1 MTLVISIVV
10 VVTLLGLSA
19 VLYSSR
25 VQNSEEY
32 QATVVP
38 LANIMDIGFVAMTP
52 IIVFIIGLE
61 SPLIML
67 GLCGLGFTMGW
78 VMRYNIRKYEPIA
91 GGKGALHNVARFG
104 QASLLVA
111 SLVNVAYYLQ
121 LMGGVIIILIAVPLG
136 VNLDPGVSRG
146 SGLAV
151 LSLVA
156 LGLIGFTRG
165 LDQLNKLGEKTTAFN
180 LAAITAIIVGFLAYN
195 VDAVLAGAWALPNY
209 DPPVGSEELRKILGL
224 FAIVQGFE
232 ASRYIGSQYSADL
245 RIKTM
250 RIAQIIAT
258 IAFVLFPL
266 ASLLLFADYRPDSAD
281 PISIVLIATV
291 ASPILP
297 WLILLLAV
305 GSQASAAVN
314 AISSRSAVLLELTE
328 GGVEERFTYPILAIG
343 AIAVVLVTD
352 VLSAVAIASRV
363 FAAFFA
369 IQCVIALVVASRE
382 NEWARFVGIG
392 LVGLAMLTIA
402 IFGLPT

>member
-1 MTLVISIVV
+1 MSLVISIVV

-25 VQNSEEY
+25 VQNSEQY

-61 SPLIML
+61 SPIVMF
-67 GLCGLGFTMGW
+67 GLCALGFAMGW
-78 VMRYNIRKYEPIA
+78 VMRYNIRAFEPVS
-91 GGKGALHNVARFG
+91 GEKGTLHNVARVG

-121 LMGGVIIILIAVPLG
+121 LMGGVIVLLIAVPLG
-136 VNLDPGVSRG
+136 INLDPGVSRG

-156 LGLIGFTRG
+156 LGLIGFARG
-165 LDQLNKLGEKTTAFN
+165 LDQLNNLGNKTTAFN
-180 LAAITAIIVGFLAYN
+180 LAAVTAIIVGFLAYN
-195 VDAVLAGAWALPNY
+195 VDVALAGNWALPDYN
-209 DPPVGSEELRKILGL
+209 PPVTSEGLRQILGL

-232 ASRYIGSQYSADL
+232 ASRYIGDQYSPDL

-250 RIAQIIAT
+250 RLAQIIAT

-266 ASLLLFADYRPDSAD
+266 SALLLFAVNSPGTAD
-281 PISIVLIATV
+281 PIAVVLIAGV
-291 ASPILP
+291 ASPLLP
-297 WLILLLAV
+297 WLILFLAV

-314 AISSRSAVLLELTE
+314 AISSRSAVMIELTE
-328 GGVEERFTYPILAIG
+328 GGVEQRYTYPILAIG

-352 VLSAVAIASRV
+352 VLSAVAVASRV

-369 IQCVIALVVASRE
+369 VQCLIALVMASRE
-382 NEWARFVGIG
+382 NQMVRFVGTG
-392 LVGLAMLTIA
+392 LVGLAMLIIA

>member
-25 VQNSEEY
+25 VQNSEQY

-61 SPLIML
+61 SPLIMF
-67 GLCGLGFTMGW
+67 GLCALGYTMGW

-91 GGKGALHNVARFG
+91 GGKGALHNVARLG

-121 LMGGVIIILIAVPLG
+121 LMGGVIVLLIAVPLG
-136 VNLDPGVSRG
+136 ISLDPGVSQG
-146 SGLAV
+146 SGIAV

-156 LGLIGFTRG
+156 LGLIGLTRG
-165 LDQLNKLGEKTTAFN
+165 LDQLNNLGEKTTAFN

-195 VDAVLAGAWALPNY
+195 VDAVLAGSWALPNY
-209 DPPVGSEELRKILGL
+209 NPPVGTEGLRKILGL

-266 ASLLLFADYRPDSAD
+266 TALLLFADYRPDTAD
-281 PISIVLIATV
+281 PISVVLIATV

-328 GGVEERFTYPILAIG
+328 GGVEQRFTYPILAIG

-363 FAAFFA
+363 FAAFFT
-369 IQCVIALVVASRE
+369 IQCVIALVMASR
-382 NEWARFVGIG
+382 NNQWTRFVGIG